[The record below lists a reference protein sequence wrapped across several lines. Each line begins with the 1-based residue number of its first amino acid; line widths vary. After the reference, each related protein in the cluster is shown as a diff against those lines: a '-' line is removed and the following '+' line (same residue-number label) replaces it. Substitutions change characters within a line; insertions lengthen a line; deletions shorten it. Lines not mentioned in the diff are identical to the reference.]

1 MDRVALVVDDSALIR
16 NEIRRFLQKLGYRV
30 LTACNGLEGLV
41 RLEECS
47 PELLVTGL
55 MMPKLNGS
63 EFIREIRRR
72 TGKQQL
78 TIVAVA
84 GIRERNVPSP
94 KVGADHVIF
103 KGFDLVE
110 QLQLALGSGKRTN
123 AKPSRPALRI
133 IEGRN
138 RRGESSAADD

>member
-1 MDRVALVVDDSALIR
+1 LDRVALVVDDSALIR
-16 NEIRRFLQKLGYRV
+16 NEIRRFLQTQGYRV
-30 LTACNGLEGLV
+30 LTASNGLEGLV

-55 MMPKLNGS
+55 TMPKLNGS

-72 TGKQQL
+72 TSKPEVK
-78 TIVAVA
+78 IVAIA
-84 GIRERNVPSP
+84 GIRGRHVTSP

-110 QLQLALGSGKRTN
+110 QLQLALGAGKRT

-133 IEGRN
+133 VEGRN
-138 RRGESSAADD
+138 RRRESSAADD

>member
-1 MDRVALVVDDSALIR
+1 LDRVALVVDDSALIR
-16 NEIRRFLQKLGYRV
+16 NEIRRFLQTQGYRV
-30 LTACNGLEGLV
+30 LTASNGLEGLV

-55 MMPKLNGS
+55 TMPKLNGS

-72 TGKQQL
+72 TNKPEVK
-78 TIVAVA
+78 IVAIA
-84 GIRERNVPSP
+84 GIRGRHVTSP
-94 KVGADHVIF
+94 RVGADHVIF

-110 QLQLALGSGKRTN
+110 QLQLALGSGKRAT

-133 IEGRN
+133 VEGRN
-138 RRGESSAADD
+138 RRSESSAADD